1 MGEAF
6 TGEAT
11 AQGCEAAPPARIE
24 AGTPAFRRTNIAVFS
39 CGFSIFAVLYC
50 PQPVLPLFVQE
61 FTVSPAQSSLAVSL
75 TAIVMAVAMLFV
87 SSLSEAL
94 GRKPMMLAALATS
107 SALTLA
113 LCIAPGWTSILWLRA
128 LAGLALSGAPAVT
141 LAYLGEEMA
150 PRAVAPAVGLYIGG
164 SALGGMTGRL
174 LAATLADYGAAYGSW
189 RLAMAGIGL
198 TGLVSALVFWRTLP
212 GSRHFRARQLHLGD
226 LAGSMWRLLR
236 TPAIALL
243 VAAGFFLL
251 GSFMTLYNYLGFR
264 LQAAPFNLSQSVAG
278 LVFAVYP
285 IGSLGSAWIG
295 AQAAR
300 RGRGP
305 MLIAC
310 VVMML
315 TGLALMTPDSLWS
328 IAAGLA
334 LLTFSFFGAHAIC
347 SGWAPAAA
355 SRDKAQASSLYLL
368 LYYIGGGIAGSV
380 GGIFW
385 ASHAWAGVAIFCGTM
400 MLGIMGVA
408 LGLSRTATA
417 R

>member
-1 MGEAF
+1 MRNPVLANS
-6 TGEAT
+6 
-11 AQGCEAAPPARIE
+11 PPKIE

-50 PQPVLPLFVQE
+50 PQPVLPLFTQE
-61 FTVSPAQSSLAVSL
+61 FQVTPAQSSLAVSL
-75 TAIVMAVAMLFV
+75 TAIVMAIAMLFV

-94 GRKPMMLAALATS
+94 GRKPMMLAALASS

-164 SALGGMTGRL
+164 SALGGMSGRL
-174 LAATLADYGAAYGSW
+174 VAATLADYGSW
-189 RLAMAGIGL
+189 RLAMAGIGI
-198 TGLVSALVFWRTLP
+198 TGLISAVVFWRSLP
-212 GSRHFRARQLHLGD
+212 ASRHFKPRQLHFGG
-226 LAGSMWRLLR
+226 LAGSMWRLVR
-236 TPAIALL
+236 TPAVALL

-264 LQAAPFNLSQSVAG
+264 LQAPPFNLSQSVAG

-285 IGSLGSAWIG
+285 IGSLGSAMLG

-310 VVMML
+310 VAMMFA
-315 TGLALMTPDSLWS
+315 GLVLMTPDSL
-328 IAAGLA
+328 IAIALGLA

-347 SGWAPAAA
+347 SGWAPAVA
-355 SRDKAQASSLYLL
+355 SSDKAQASSLYLL

-385 ASHAWAGVAIFCGTM
+385 ASSGWTGVALFCGTM
-400 MLGIMGVA
+400 MMGIMAVA
-408 LGLSRTATA
+408 LGLNLTTHA

>member
-1 MGEAF
+1 M
-6 TGEAT
+6 
-11 AQGCEAAPPARIE
+11 APNWE
-24 AGTPAFRRTNIAVFS
+24 
-39 CGFSIFAVLYC
+39 
-50 PQPVLPLFVQE
+50 
-61 FTVSPAQSSLAVSL
+61 
-75 TAIVMAVAMLFV
+75 
-87 SSLSEAL
+87 
-94 GRKPMMLAALATS
+94 
-107 SALTLA
+107 
-113 LCIAPGWTSILWLRA
+113 SILWLRA
-128 LAGLALSGAPAVT
+128 LAGLTLSGAPAVT

-150 PRAVAPAVGLYIGG
+150 PKAVAPAVGLYIGG
-164 SALGGMTGRL
+164 SALGGMAGRL
-174 LAATLADYGAAYGSW
+174 VAAILSDYGSW
-189 RLAMAGIGL
+189 RLAMAGIGI
-198 TGLVSALVFWRTLP
+198 TGLIAAVIFWRSLP
-212 GSRHFRARQLHLGD
+212 PSRHFRARQLHFGGLV
-226 LAGSMWRLLR
+226 GSMWRLVT

-243 VAAGFFLL
+243 VLAGFFLL

-278 LVFAVYP
+278 LVFAIYP
-285 IGSLGSAWIG
+285 IGSFGSAWLG

-315 TGLALMTPDSLWS
+315 GGLVLMTPDSLWS
-328 IAAGLA
+328 IGAGLA

-355 SRDKAQASSLYLL
+355 ASDKAQASSLYLL

-385 ASHAWAGVAIFCGTM
+385 ASHGWNGVALFCGIM
-400 MLGIMGVA
+400 MLGIMA
-408 LGLSRTATA
+408 TAMALSRTTQA